1 MTSLSTNSS
10 RSDSHHLHK
19 SKNPVNLT
27 NPIRL
32 AFLGGSKSGKTSI
45 ISKLTLGSYR
55 ETYYPTTQLTPILF
69 NYEPE
74 STQSKDILI
83 NNNLE
88 VGHNVNLSSVLK
100 QSKNTG
106 NVKNN
111 EYYNLNETK
120 DEITP
125 ILVELIDTP
134 AFNPQKVVP
143 YLEASLYSNLD
154 KEILHNLANEPRR
167 PVSTNPLLVASG
179 ASELN
184 GNVNGYFFVYS
195 AIPSYN
201 PPGYENQAN
210 SLLSSELPTNHTFNL
225 LPTIK
230 AALNDAWEEYNTFKR
245 DWAKGEESDVFSFKF
260 AFKNILN
267 SGKSKTQPQSFENS
281 FDSPPIW
288 IICTHV
294 KNELASAQLIQDGKT
309 LSSDWKCGF
318 IAIDNVNDDVD
329 IILSLMIRDILQ
341 KQKLK

>member
-1 MTSLSTNSS
+1 MTSLSTSSS
-10 RSDSHHLHK
+10 RSESHQHHK
-19 SKNPVNLT
+19 SLKPQNLQ

-32 AFLGGSKSGKTSI
+32 AFLGGSKSGKTTI

-55 ETYYPTTQLTPILF
+55 ETYYPTNQITPILF
-69 NYEPE
+69 NYVPE
-74 STQSKDILI
+74 SIQAKEILI
-83 NNNLE
+83 NSNLE
-88 VGHNVNLSSVLK
+88 VGHNINLSHILK
-100 QSKNTG
+100 NKKNVG
-106 NVKNN
+106 SFVKNN
-111 EYYNLNETK
+111 QYYHINESK

-134 AFNPQKVVP
+134 SFNPQKVVP
-143 YLEASLYSNLD
+143 YLEESLYTNLD

-201 PPGYENQAN
+201 PPSYETQAN
-210 SLLSSELPTNHTFNL
+210 ELPNNHTFKL

-230 AALNDAWEEYNTFKR
+230 DALNDAWEEYNTFKR
-245 DWAKGEESDVFSFKF
+245 DWAKGEESDIFSFKF

-267 SGKSKTQPQSFENS
+267 SGKSKSTELIDQLYENS
-281 FDSPPIW
+281 SNSPPIW
-288 IICTHV
+288 IICTQS
-294 KNELASAQLIQDGKT
+294 KNELASSQLIEDGKK
-309 LSSDWKCGF
+309 LSNQWKCGF
-318 IAIDNVNDDVD
+318 VAIDNVHDDVD